1 MIAKDLAFGT
11 TGSDGGRQTDARILG
26 MCVEAALSE
35 NDFETA
41 YSFAVNRLVSMANV
55 TDDTEDVRDVIWR
68 TCFQAGR
75 YRSPYAVLI
84 GENTA
89 HGGKA
94 LRVVEMR
101 MELLAQ
107 ALRLCPPHALA
118 DVLAAWQSCEEE
130 LRTGL
135 KEDEEE
141 EERHAALWGIGA
153 AGRRTGEDEAP
164 MGLFA
169 VARGAAQALRVSA
182 FPLNVGRGVNLQGS
196 ERGGAGEEQVDE
208 HRTRKRDMVSG
219 MVTHGLASGL
229 GWVLGAQPNAPGR

>member
-1 MIAKDLAFGT
+1 
-11 TGSDGGRQTDARILG
+11 
-26 MCVEAALSE
+26 MCVEAALTE

-41 YSFAVNRLVSMANV
+41 YSFAVNRLVSMAG
-55 TDDTEDVRDVIWR
+55 TTKDTEDVRDVIWR

-75 YRSPYAVLI
+75 YTSPYAVI
-84 GENTA
+84 AGENTI

-107 ALRLCPPHALA
+107 ALRVCPPHALA
-118 DVLAAWQSCEEE
+118 DVLAAWRRCEEE
-130 LRTGL
+130 LRVGL

-141 EERHAALWGIGA
+141 EERHAALWGAGA
-153 AGRRTGEDEAP
+153 ALGRRTGENEAP

-182 FPLNVGRGVNLQGS
+182 FPLSAVGGGDVYGID
-196 ERGGAGEEQVDE
+196 RGGVVEEQVDE

-229 GWVLGAQPNAPGR
+229 GWVLGAQPNVPGR

>member
-1 MIAKDLAFGT
+1 
-11 TGSDGGRQTDARILG
+11 

-41 YSFAVNRLVSMANV
+41 YSFAVNRLVCMAGA

-75 YRSPYAVLI
+75 YTSPYAVI
-84 GENTA
+84 AGGNTTR
-89 HGGKA
+89 GGKA
-94 LRVVEMR
+94 LRAVEMR

-107 ALRLCPPHALA
+107 ALRVCPPHALA
-118 DVLAAWQSCEEE
+118 DVLAAWRHCEEE
-130 LRTGL
+130 LRVGL

-141 EERHAALWGIGA
+141 EERHAALWGAAVA
-153 AGRRTGEDEAP
+153 AGTSTAENEAP

-182 FPLNVGRGVNLQGS
+182 FPLSVVGGGDIHGVDRGDSV
-196 ERGGAGEEQVDE
+196 EEQIE
-208 HRTRKRDMVSG
+208 EQRTRKRDMVSG

-229 GWVLGAQPNAPGR
+229 GWVLGAQPNVPGR

>member
-1 MIAKDLAFGT
+1 
-11 TGSDGGRQTDARILG
+11 

-41 YSFAVNRLVSMANV
+41 YSFAVNRLVSMASETV
-55 TDDTEDVRDVIWR
+55 DTGEVRDVIWR

-75 YRSPYAVLI
+75 YTSPYAI
-84 GENTA
+84 IAGENTT
-89 HGGKA
+89 HGGKV

-107 ALRLCPPHALA
+107 ALRVCPPHALA
-118 DVLAAWQSCEEE
+118 GVLAAWRRCEEE
-130 LRTGL
+130 LRVGL

-141 EERHAALWGIGA
+141 EERHAAWWGAGA
-153 AGRRTGEDEAP
+153 PPGRKTAENEAP

-182 FPLNVGRGVNLQGS
+182 FPLSVVGGGDLHGID
-196 ERGGAGEEQVDE
+196 RGGAVDEQVDE

-229 GWVLGAQPNAPGR
+229 GWVLGAQPNVPGR